1 MEIVDLTKYNIAY
14 EIQCIELMIEAL
26 KPFIHF
32 SINSYGNIDIR
43 RRGKGVMK
51 EGNINGKDYIH
62 FIQKTFPNI
71 IDDEIKQLNELS
83 DDEKVKKITF
93 IDIYKRMFGQET
105 SIHSTQSTINQFD
118 WKQKRKYETYKK
130 KFQEMEDSGTIN
142 KESEYY
148 KDYGQPNSEYSKKL
162 QEIKERLNYLYN
174 LKKINEK
181 LNGRIKDT
189 DQFLDNLKYYL

>member
-1 MEIVDLTKYNIAY
+1 MEIVDLTTYNIAY

-83 DDEKVKKITF
+83 DDEKVKCLF
-93 IDIYKRMFGQET
+93 DNF
-105 SIHSTQSTINQFD
+105 SINLIFL
-118 WKQKRKYETYKK
+118 
-130 KFQEMEDSGTIN
+130 N
-142 KESEYY
+142 K
-148 KDYGQPNSEYSKKL
+148 P
-162 QEIKERLNYLYN
+162 
-174 LKKINEK
+174 
-181 LNGRIKDT
+181 
-189 DQFLDNLKYYL
+189 